1 MERKSEEKREKP
13 ARRPYVRPRVFTERT
28 VFSRGAH
35 CGQCVDEGAGLN
47 SADLGLGCTTNPTNA
62 S

>member
-1 MERKSEEKREKP
+1 MERKNEDEREKP
-13 ARRPYVRPRVFTERT
+13 ARRPYVRPRVHTERT

-35 CGQCVDEGAGLN
+35 CGQCVDEGAGLQ
-47 SADLGLGCTTNPTNA
+47 SAALGIGCTTLPSNA